1 MDLLRE
7 LVKNNLVFEGVEVE
21 QLDSVEWV
29 LSLPLGEV
37 EGGVYKGGY
46 WGDAVVT
53 GFPATLNLL
62 VGDLYDEGEFV
73 IGEGK
78 VNVAYEPA
86 SGLAYTGELE
96 NLLCDRIT
104 ELYGL
109 SASGSEQGMQGDDYL
124 SLDVWQPDAK
134 KDVYYG

>member
-37 EGGVYKGGY
+37 EGGRYKGGF
-46 WGDAVVT
+46 WGDAEVT
-53 GFPATLNLL
+53 GFPATLKLH

-73 IGEGK
+73 LGEGK
-78 VNVAYEPA
+78 VRVAYEPT

>member
-7 LVKNNLVFEGVEVE
+7 LVKNNMVFDGVSVE

-37 EGGVYKGGY
+37 EGGTYKGGF
-46 WGDAVVT
+46 WGDAEVSS
-53 GFPATLNLL
+53 FPATLKLH

-78 VNVAYEPA
+78 VYMAYGLN
-86 SGLAYTGELE
+86 SGLAYTSELE

-104 ELYGL
+104 EGYGL
-109 SASGSEQGMQGDDYL
+109 QASGSEQGMQGDDYL
-124 SLDVWQPDAK
+124 SLDIWHKEVDL
-134 KDVYYG
+134 V